1 LPSSN
6 LNEIF
11 TSVLFGLLQ
20 GILEWIPV
28 SSQGIITLIYTKF
41 YNKPFSESIEYAI
54 WLHIGT
60 SLSVLIYM
68 RKDFLQIIKS
78 IPYKSNKNSSP
89 SLLGFFIISSL
100 TSALIGIPLFY
111 LITNINTTSSVFIMG
126 LIGVF
131 MMITGILQLRK
142 ISVNIRDLNK
152 LNKFDYII
160 VGISQGLSIIPGLSR
175 SGLTISTLLI
185 RHIDKKESINLSLIM
200 SLPATL
206 GFALIIG
213 LKEGFIFSPNYLISA
228 LVACITGII
237 TIKAMLSLAKKIN
250 FSQFV
255 FFIGLIIF
263 TSSIIELTI
272 I

>member
-1 LPSSN
+1 MPSSN

-89 SLLGFFIISSL
+89 SLLAFFIISSL
-100 TSALIGIPLFY
+100 TSALIG
-111 LITNINTTSSVFIMG
+111 
-126 LIGVF
+126 
-131 MMITGILQLRK
+131 
-142 ISVNIRDLNK
+142 
-152 LNKFDYII
+152 
-160 VGISQGLSIIPGLSR
+160 
-175 SGLTISTLLI
+175 
-185 RHIDKKESINLSLIM
+185 LSLIH
-200 SLPATL
+200 
-206 GFALIIG
+206 I
-213 LKEGFIFSPNYLISA
+213 
-228 LVACITGII
+228 
-237 TIKAMLSLAKKIN
+237 
-250 FSQFV
+250 
-255 FFIGLIIF
+255 
-263 TSSIIELTI
+263 
-272 I
+272 

>member
-1 LPSSN
+1 MLTLN
-6 LNEIF
+6 LNEIL
-11 TSVLFGLLQ
+11 TSILFGLLQ

-28 SSQGIITLIYTKF
+28 SSQGVITLIYTGF
-41 YNKPFSESIEYAI
+41 YNKPFNESVEYAI

-78 IPYKSNKNSSP
+78 IPYRSNKNSSL
-89 SLLGFFIISSL
+89 SLLPFFIISSS
-100 TSALIGIPLFY
+100 TSAIIGIPIFY
-111 LITNINTTSSVFIMG
+111 LITNINTGSSVLIMG
-126 LIGVF
+126 LIGIF
-131 MMITGILQLRK
+131 MMITGLLQFRK
-142 ISVNIRDLNK
+142 TSINIRGLDK

-160 VGISQGLSIIPGLSR
+160 AGISQGLSIIPGLSR
-175 SGLTISTLLI
+175 SGLTISALLI
-185 RHIDKKESINLSLIM
+185 RRIDKKEAIYLSLIM

-213 LKEGFIFSPNYLISA
+213 LKDGLIFSPMYLISA
-228 LVACITGII
+228 LIACITGII
-237 TIKAMLSLAKKIN
+237 TIKTMLSIVKKIN

-263 TSSIIELTI
+263 ISSIVEI
-272 I
+272 II